1 MASRIASQNRWP
13 ALLHLAGLILDCWHH
28 MASVPS
34 LTTLRYPWTSCQPFD
49 GSYLAGQNPNQT
61 LSGTLFGTNM
71 EGKNLFVKEHGVPRG
86 HSPFWFQGSA
96 SAVHLH
102 LTTNST
108 TSGHTMPDWNLSKYN
123 QENTLVSTQP
133 APAHTGF
140 HGFLNPFMSFVQRS
154 PPK

>member
-1 MASRIASQNRWP
+1 MCMASRIASQNRWP

-86 HSPFWFQGSA
+86 HSPFWFQGA
-96 SAVHLH
+96 HLLFTFISRQIVQH
-102 LTTNST
+102 
-108 TSGHTMPDWNLSKYN
+108 PDIPCQIGIYP
-123 QENTLVSTQP
+123 NTIKKTHWFPHSQRRPTQVSTDSSTP
-133 APAHTGF
+133 
-140 HGFLNPFMSFVQRS
+140 S
-154 PPK
+154 